1 MHKMNIVIGGCGRVG
16 RYLAH
21 TLENSGHNI
30 SIIDKNPENFDE
42 LWAGY
47 KGKKVNGIVFDRNVL
62 ENAGIKEADVYVA
75 VTSGDNSNIVSA
87 RIAKEYFKVPIVFA
101 RIYDPRRAE
110 IYKNFGVSTIASV
123 TWATSRLVSLIL
135 NPELH
140 SEYVFGSGEV
150 EMMEV
155 ALPLRLENK
164 LVKDLE
170 ILGEI
175 KVSAIFRENNVFIP
189 NPGTI
194 FNKDDILYI
203 TVSHDSI
210 IKLRNM
216 LGAF

>member
-21 TLENSGHNI
+21 TLENSGHSI
-30 SIIDKNPENFDE
+30 SIIDKNPANFDE
-42 LWAGY
+42 LWTGY
-47 KGKKVNGIVFDRNVL
+47 KGKRVVGIVFDRDVL

-87 RIAKEYFKVPIVFA
+87 RIAKEYYKVPIVFA

-110 IYKNFGVSTIASV
+110 IYKNFGISTVASV
-123 TWATSRLVSLIL
+123 SWASSRLVSLIL
-135 NPELH
+135 NPDLH

-155 ALPLRLENK
+155 TLPLRLENK

-170 ILGEI
+170 ITGGI

-194 FNKDDILYI
+194 FNRDDVLYI

-210 IKLRNM
+210 SKLRNM
-216 LGAF
+216 LGVF

>member
-16 RYLAH
+16 RYIAQ

-30 SIIDKNPENFDE
+30 SIIDKDPANFDE
-42 LWAGY
+42 LWVGY
-47 KGKKVNGIVFDRNVL
+47 KGKKVIGIVFDRDVL
-62 ENAGIKEADVYVA
+62 ESAGIKEADVYVA

-87 RIAKEYFKVPIVFA
+87 RIAKEYYKVPIVFA

-110 IYKNFGVSTIASV
+110 IYKNFGVSTIATV
-123 TWATSRLVSLIL
+123 TWASSRLVSLIL

-155 ALPLRLENK
+155 TLPLRLENK

-170 ILGEI
+170 ISGEI
-175 KVSAIFRENNVFIP
+175 KISAIFRENNVFIP

-194 FNKDDILYI
+194 FKKDDVLYI

-210 IKLRNM
+210 SKLRNM

>member
-16 RYLAH
+16 RYLAR
-21 TLENSGHNI
+21 TLENSGHTI
-30 SIIDKNPENFDE
+30 SIIDKDPANFDE
-42 LWAGY
+42 LWVGY
-47 KGKKVNGIVFDRNVL
+47 KGKKVNGIVFDRDVL

-110 IYKNFGVSTIASV
+110 IYKNFGISTIATV
-123 TWATSRLVSLIL
+123 TWASTRLVSLIL

-150 EMMEV
+150 EMVEIT
-155 ALPLRLENK
+155 LPLRLENK

-170 ILGEI
+170 ISGEI

-189 NPGTI
+189 NPGTV
-194 FNKDDILYI
+194 FSKDDVLYI

-210 IKLRNM
+210 SKLKNM
-216 LGAF
+216 LGTF

>member
-1 MHKMNIVIGGCGRVG
+1 MNIVIGGCGRVG

-21 TLENSGHNI
+21 TLESSGHNI
-30 SIIDKNPENFDE
+30 SIIDKDPANFDE

-47 KGKKVNGIVFDRNVL
+47 KGKKVIGIVFDRDVL

-110 IYKNFGVSTIASV
+110 IYKKFGVSTIATV
-123 TWATSRLVSLIL
+123 TWASSRLVSLIL

-150 EMMEV
+150 EMVEV
-155 ALPLRLENK
+155 TLPLRLENK

-170 ILGEI
+170 ISGEI

-194 FNKDDILYI
+194 FSKDDVLYI

-210 IKLRNM
+210 SKLRNM

>member
-16 RYLAH
+16 RYLAR

-30 SIIDKNPENFDE
+30 SIIDKNPANFDE
-42 LWAGY
+42 LWTGY
-47 KGKKVNGIVFDRNVL
+47 KGKKVIGIVFDRDVL

-87 RIAKEYFKVPIVFA
+87 RIAKEYYKVPIVFA

-110 IYKNFGVSTIASV
+110 IYKNFGVSTIATV
-123 TWATSRLVSLIL
+123 TWASTRLASLIL
-135 NPELH
+135 NHELH

-150 EMMEV
+150 EMVEV
-155 ALPLRLENK
+155 TLPLRLENK

-170 ILGEI
+170 ITGEI

-194 FNKDDILYI
+194 FNKDDVLYI

-210 IKLRNM
+210 SKLRNM

>member
-21 TLENSGHNI
+21 TLEKSGHNI

-47 KGKKVNGIVFDRNVL
+47 KGKKVIGIVFDRDVL
-62 ENAGIKEADVYVA
+62 EGAGIKEADVYVA

-87 RIAKEYFKVPIVFA
+87 RIAKEYYKVPIVFA

-110 IYKNFGVSTIASV
+110 IYKNFGVSTIATV
-123 TWATSRLVSLIL
+123 TWASTRLVSLIL
-135 NPELH
+135 NPGLH

-155 ALPLRLENK
+155 TLPLRLENK

-170 ILGEI
+170 ISGEI
-175 KVSAIFRENNVFIP
+175 KISAIFRENNVFIP

-194 FNKDDILYI
+194 FNKDDVLYI

-210 IKLRNM
+210 SKLRDM